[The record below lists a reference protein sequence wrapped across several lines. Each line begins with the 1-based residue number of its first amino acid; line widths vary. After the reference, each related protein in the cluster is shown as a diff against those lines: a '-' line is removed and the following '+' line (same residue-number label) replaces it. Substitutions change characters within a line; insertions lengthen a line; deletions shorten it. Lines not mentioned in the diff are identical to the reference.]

1 MVEITNEPSDVL
13 EKSKLL
19 KKVWPNLLSQV
30 SLALSLTIIFLNLH
44 TISTRIIWLSEPIH
58 ALELGMLVGTSGWSI
73 ALAGII
79 FGPLADRISRKNL
92 IGFCM
97 AMSGFFLFLNGFIPG
112 GQGNITFYFY
122 WGCVLLQSFF
132 RGGMYPVLTS
142 LTNDAVEE
150 DERSKYYGILNALVQ
165 VFQILGMVLTGWVFH
180 NLFWR
185 EFYWFYGIFIVFIGF
200 IIVLLAKE
208 PKRGAVK
215 TELKEVL
222 KSDDAEYNYKLNKET
237 IKSTIFAPTN
247 IIAFAEGIFTTIL
260 MAIPDFFLILYLQ
273 SPPNNY
279 SSVLMS
285 VFVIIAGLPG
295 AVIGSLAFAK
305 ISDKLGKKNIKNRI
319 YLITFSLVF
328 MFALFIAIFYM
339 PIPKI
344 PIEDSNNLLVGLSL
358 FFSHPNTGFM
368 VALMFFGRMIGVIY
382 NLNQPPVL
390 QKINLPEAQG
400 TVSSANQFLEM
411 IGMGLGP
418 ILAGLFLTSF
428 NQNYQLSV
436 LILMSIGILGA
447 LCWLFAGFW
456 IKKDIQRISEI
467 LKERAV
473 EISETANKNNI
484 SLE

>member
-1 MVEITNEPSDVL
+1 MVKIKNEPSDIL

-19 KKVWPNLLSQV
+19 KKIWPNILSQV
-30 SLALSLTIIFLNLH
+30 SIALSLSIIFINLH

-58 ALELGMLVGTSGWSI
+58 AIELGMLVGTSGWSL

-79 FGPLADRISRKNL
+79 FGPLADRFSRKNL
-92 IGFCM
+92 MGFCM
-97 AMSGFFLFLNGFIPG
+97 AMSGIFLFINGFIPSN
-112 GQGNITFYFY
+112 QGNITFYFY

-132 RGGMYPVLTS
+132 RGGIYPVLNSYTTDS
-142 LTNDAVEE
+142 VEE

-165 VFQILGMVLTGWVFH
+165 VFQILGMLLTGWLFH

-185 EFYWFYGIFIVFIGF
+185 EFYWYYGLFIVLIGL
-200 IIVLLAKE
+200 IILIWANE
-208 PKRGAVK
+208 PKRGAIK
-215 TELKEVL
+215 AELRDVL
-222 KSDDAEYNYKLNKET
+222 KSNNAEYKYILTKDT
-237 IKSTIFAPTN
+237 IKNTIFAPTN

-328 MFALFIAIFYM
+328 MFTFFIAIFYM

-344 PIEDSNNLLVGLSL
+344 PIEDSNNLLVGLSI

-368 VALMFFGRMIGVIY
+368 IALMFFGRAIGVIY
-382 NLNQPPVL
+382 NLNQRPVL

-411 IGMGLGP
+411 IGFGLGP
-418 ILAGLFLTSF
+418 ILAGIFLTTF
-428 NQNYQLSV
+428 NQNYQISV

-447 LCWLFAGFW
+447 LCWLLAGFW
-456 IKKDIQRISEI
+456 IKKDVFRISKI
-467 LKERAV
+467 LEERAV
-473 EISETANKNNI
+473 EISETNNI
-484 SLE
+484 NDLTE